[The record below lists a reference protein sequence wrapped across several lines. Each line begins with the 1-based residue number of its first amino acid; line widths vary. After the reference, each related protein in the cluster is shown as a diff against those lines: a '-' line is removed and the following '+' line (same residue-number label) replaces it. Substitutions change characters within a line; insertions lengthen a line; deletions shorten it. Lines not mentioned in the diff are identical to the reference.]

1 MGILIS
7 TWRPEEVIKPECSYA
22 TFDEDWKVM
31 GKCAGQNRVPAK
43 CGKVGKQQGLFVQI
57 LLSISLSWRQKTLFG
72 GKSESPSQI

>member
-1 MGILIS
+1 MLRLMKI
-7 TWRPEEVIKPECSYA
+7 
-22 TFDEDWKVM
+22 
-31 GKCAGQNRVPAK
+31 GKSWENVLGQNRVPAK